1 MNSHAPAALVGGIE
15 AGGTKFICAVSDGA
29 PGRLLDRAR
38 FDTGSEPA
46 RLMQQVVDWFT
57 AAQQRLGP
65 LAAIGVASFGPVE
78 PDPRSSSFGWIT
90 TTPKLGWQQTDLLSP
105 LRKAFPAAQLGFD
118 TDVNGA
124 AVGEARWGAGQG
136 LEDFVYITVGT
147 GIGGGGFSG
156 GNLLHGLMH
165 PEMGHMGIPPLPGD
179 DFPGAC
185 PFHGRCWE
193 GLCSGP
199 AIAARAG
206 IPVEQLPP
214 DHPAWD
220 HVVHAMAHALVNITY
235 VLSPQRI
242 ILGGS
247 VRKAGQLGEVAFFE
261 KLHAAIRRLLNGYL
275 AKSVFTATGIT
286 DYVVPPILA
295 DDAGLWGSIALAQSL
310 VEQSPR

>member
-1 MNSHAPAALVGGIE
+1 MNFPAPAAVIGGIE
-15 AGGTKFICAVSDGA
+15 AGGTKFICAVSGGS
-29 PGRLLDRAR
+29 PGTLLDRTR
-38 FDTGSEPA
+38 FDTGSDPA
-46 RLMQQVVDWFT
+46 VLLQQVIGWFT
-57 AAQQRLGP
+57 AAQQRFGP

-78 PDPRSSSFGWIT
+78 PDPRSARFGWIT
-90 TTPKLGWQQTDLLSP
+90 TTPKPGWQQTDLLGP
-105 LRKAFPAAQLGFD
+105 LKKAFPAAHLGFD

-124 AVGEARWGAGQG
+124 AVGEAHWGAGRG
-136 LEDFVYITVGT
+136 LDDFVYITVGT

-156 GNLLHGLMH
+156 GKLLHGLMH

-199 AIAARAG
+199 AIAARTG

-214 DHPAWD
+214 DHPAWE
-220 HVVHAMAHALVNITY
+220 HVIHAMAHAIVNITY

-247 VRKAGQLGEVAFFE
+247 VRKAGQLGEAAFFGR
-261 KLHAAIRRLLNGYL
+261 LHAAIRKLINGYL
-275 AKSVFTATGIT
+275 SKSAFTTTGIS
-286 DYVVPPILA
+286 DYVVPPILG
-295 DDAGLWGSIALAQSL
+295 DDAGLWGSIALAQTPSG
-310 VEQSPR
+310 SH